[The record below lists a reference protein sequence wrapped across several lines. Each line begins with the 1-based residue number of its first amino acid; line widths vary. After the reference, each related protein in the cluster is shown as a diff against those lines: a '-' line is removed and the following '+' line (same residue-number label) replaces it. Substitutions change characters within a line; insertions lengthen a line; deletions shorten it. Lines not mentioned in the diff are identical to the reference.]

1 MNLHLYTI
9 FKFPYAILSNN
20 GQHQNKRRL
29 KMWCYILIQK
39 GDSKV
44 MHTEKNS

>member
-20 GQHQNKRRL
+20 GQHQNKRKKQL
-29 KMWCYILIQK
+29 TEDVVLHPY
-39 GDSKV
+39 SKRRF
-44 MHTEKNS
+44 